1 MPLTDH
7 DQKLLTDL
15 LNTESG
21 AWKLFVD
28 RYTPL
33 VVQVIQHTA
42 HSHSLKLNAD
52 DAEDLCAD
60 TMTELL
66 VRDMA
71 ALRSFRG
78 RCSLATYLGVI
89 TRRIVVRRLA
99 EHRFSSALGHVNA
112 HHAAVDFAS
121 TDNSSVQ
128 QLEHRDQVE
137 SLLSK
142 LPQEP
147 RQLAKW
153 LFLDELSYLE
163 ISQRLAKPL
172 NSIGPLVSRLR
183 SLLQRCD
190 SFPLAKK

>member
-1 MPLTDH
+1 
-7 DQKLLTDL
+7 
-15 LNTESG
+15 
-21 AWKLFVD
+21 
-28 RYTPL
+28 
-33 VVQVIQHTA
+33 
-42 HSHSLKLNAD
+42 
-52 DAEDLCAD
+52 
-60 TMTELL
+60 
-66 VRDMA
+66 MA

-190 SFPLAKK
+190 SFPLAKNNTLRVRQVLMNNEFKIFPCCIYGTLLAVGIVRLGWMVGAAALRIECRRAS

>member
-1 MPLTDH
+1 M
-7 DQKLLTDL
+7 LTDL
-15 LNTESG
+15 LNAQSG

-33 VVQVIQHTA
+33 IVQVIQHTA

-52 DAEDLCAD
+52 DTEDLCAD

-78 RCSLATYLGVI
+78 RCSLTTYLGVI
-89 TRRIVVRRLA
+89 ARRIVVRKLA

-112 HHAAVDFAS
+112 HQAAVDFAS
-121 TDNSSVQ
+121 SENSSVR
-128 QLEHRDQVE
+128 QLDHRDQVE

-142 LPQEP
+142 LPEEP

-153 LFLDELSYLE
+153 LFLDELSYAE
-163 ISQRLAKPL
+163 IARRLGMPL
-172 NSIGPLVSRLR
+172 NSVGPIISRLR
-183 SLLQRCD
+183 ALLIRGSGQR
-190 SFPLAKK
+190 ATMR